1 MTELS
6 RRRILRAG
14 AGAAVAVPIT
24 VLAARVAAADPT
36 GADVPTSAGVAAPPT
51 VSAAAGTPDR
61 PVMFCVHDASAGEVS
76 VLHGTNEVIVRDTGL
91 VSRILAAVAA
101 VPSSSVVAA
110 TTTSA

>member
-14 AGAAVAVPIT
+14 AGAAVAVPMT

-36 GADVPTSAGVAAPPT
+36 RADGATGAGVGAAPALST
-51 VSAAAGTPDR
+51 AIGTPER

-110 TTTSA
+110 TTTSI

>member
-14 AGAAVAVPIT
+14 AGAAVAVPMT

-36 GADVPTSAGVAAPPT
+36 MADGATG
-51 VSAAAGTPDR
+51 AGTPDR
-61 PVMFCVHDASAGEVS
+61 PVMFFVHDASAGEVS

-110 TTTSA
+110 TTTSI